1 MPRNT
6 KLSPLAQIAVG
17 ALEDLKGLNITV
29 LDVQPLTT
37 VTDTMIVCTGTS
49 NRHVKSLAQSVA
61 EQAKHQGHQPLGME
75 GQDQGEWVLVDLGG
89 VVVHVMLAQ
98 TRIFYQL
105 EKLWSLPEPVAG
117 AEPRARK
124 PAKPMTAAKKAAA
137 KASKAAKAGK
147 PAKRKA
153 VLRKGET
160 FAPKKSA
167 KKSASK
173 TGAAKPAARPAVKK
187 AAAKKAPARK
197 AATKKR

>member
-6 KLSPLAQIAVG
+6 KLSPLAQLAFG
-17 ALEDLKGLNITV
+17 ALEDLKGLDIAV

-98 TRIFYQL
+98 ARAFYQL
-105 EKLWSLPEPVAG
+105 EKLWALPEPSVVVEPRVKKAAKPAASAKGKAGTKSKAG
-117 AEPRARK
+117 AKSSGKASGKTKAAAKKPPRKKGEMLGARK
-124 PAKPMTAAKKAAA
+124 PAKKAA
-137 KASKAAKAGK
+137 
-147 PAKRKA
+147 
-153 VLRKGET
+153 
-160 FAPKKSA
+160 
-167 KKSASK
+167 
-173 TGAAKPAARPAVKK
+173 
-187 AAAKKAPARK
+187 KAPARK
-197 AATKKR
+197 AVKPAKSSRR